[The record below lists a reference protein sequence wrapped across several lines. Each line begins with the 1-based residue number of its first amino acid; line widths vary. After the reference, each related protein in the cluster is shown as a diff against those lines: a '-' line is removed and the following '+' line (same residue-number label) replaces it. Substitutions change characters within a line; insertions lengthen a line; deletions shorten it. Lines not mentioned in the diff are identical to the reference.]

1 MSVPLS
7 YIAVIMI
14 WATTPLAIKWSSQGA
29 SFIFAVSSRMILG
42 AILALAITAMIRK
55 QLPWDRRSVLAYLYS
70 GLGFSVAMICV
81 YWGAQFI
88 PSGWVSLLFGTSPLV
103 TGVLVYVLSGNNE
116 LSNEKTIGL
125 LLALAGLSV
134 IFITGFTVDGMAV
147 AGILAVLLST
157 VIYSY
162 TALKVKQHN
171 NGLPAMTI
179 NTGGLLVAVPLY
191 GLSWLLI
198 DGQVPDELP
207 LQAGLSILYLAIF
220 GTLVG
225 FALFFYIL
233 KNVSVTRVSLI
244 TLITPVAALVLGNY
258 LNGEPVTLQVVLGAM
273 MILTGLAA
281 YEFGHLLKRR
291 RVYQQ

>member
-1 MSVPLS
+1 MIIMRERLPLNRRAIHT
-7 YIAVIMI
+7 Y
-14 WATTPLAIKWSSQGA
+14 LAA
-29 SFIFAVSSRMILG
+29 
-42 AILALAITAMIRK
+42 ALAIYGAMI
-55 QLPWDRRSVLAYLYS
+55 A
-70 GLGFSVAMICV
+70 V